1 MRGPGMTMHRLPL
14 FVWSVLITAFLLLL
28 SLPVLAGAITMLLT
42 DRKCEMLTQM
52 NGAYPTT
59 PTGWLQVAAAPFQL
73 TQRPDLSPA
82 YFGKAPQAM
91 PGKVKTS
98 FPWGLLR
105 GSTLQGQREEPKA
118 FELTE
123 AWWALA
129 LGGDR
134 MVLAHLCASKL
145 PATSR
150 DFGGFRAGPQRQ
162 PLTGAACL
170 HTSVLRT
177 PGHICVTRRAA
188 TGIHHFRFPIP
199 GPTQLTSSWQN
210 IRRQLKKQTCSA
222 HTGWSLRDLGRQ
234 RCLQSGVQ
242 AQGCAAGRSIS
253 FVDRW
258 CSAHWCAAPGCAA
271 GSAAPDRRGRSRA
284 VFDRWL
290 CNSAKG
296 RVWCFAPASQG
307 ACTLVCPKGAPG
319 GSTTLQI
326 DDPPHRT
333 PPTHTAW
340 AAQPQVAR
348 LYPNIVDPQFAGGY
362 TMWRPAGDPRPVI
375 LRALSAAALLR
386 RPSKN
391 GYFFCFEIPLRGL
404 GATAQRNF
412 SSQPER
418 VASATS
424 ESLVMKELR
433 AILSNNRSNPKHV
446 NYGLYKL
453 MLEQDLLKMAY
464 KCIQSVPGCALSR
477 VKEVQ
482 GASPCGDIEE
492 PSERSIFETLQEL
505 RTERFKFNPSQ
516 RYDIPNKIRVRSG
529 RPTVR
534 SKPLTVAP
542 LKDKVVLEA
551 MRILLEAVYEPV
563 FLEASHGF
571 RPHRSRHTVLR
582 TIRTK
587 VRDNDWALQVNLVE
601 CFKSWVSGDSRP
613 RSLVSNDRGDRR
625 VPPCLAQHLRA
636 THAVDGVNLVL
647 RTSVR
652 STQPHGVE
660 GVWCCAPASSH
671 PHAPEQG
678 PGGHEE
684 RATWVAGRRPTLAK
698 RVQGGV
704 ATRSGWAPPSTHY
717 SCGPTAT
724 WAGGPRVCVPRVV
737 PGGSLGRPRAC
748 TRVRKHCPRGIPS
761 LEGSTRVCVGGFT
774 AHYGPRPPGEP
785 RPSAAHQFPKE
796 NPRSTA
802 SVSASAESAAQP
814 RAGTQVCHILVDLL
828 EKKIGD
834 KRFIR
839 LIWKALRA
847 GYMDVQF
854 DGLLYYWV
862 GTLQVNQI
870 APLIANIY
878 LHELDVWMEDK
889 KQRFNCGKEKKYNPE
904 WVSISKKIK
913 YYELKIAHALPDRGV
928 ENKRGPSWGSR
939 SVQAQSKRYL
949 DRITELKHKRRQ
961 IPSKI
966 WDDVGFR
973 RMFYV
978 RYAEE
983 ILITFIAPKAEV
995 CAFADQL
1002 RDFIKNRFQL
1012 TLSENK
1018 IKMTH
1023 IRKDKALFQGV
1034 HISVRG
1040 RANTRN
1046 FAGESTTR
1054 TVNEFQYRSDL
1065 RYPTGKVRLQA
1076 PLKEVVRKLA
1086 DLKMCSRS
1094 GQRPKT
1100 VSFLCR
1106 SSHNSI
1112 VKYYNWVMRAFTNYY
1127 SFVDNWSRLVNLVGL
1142 IIKTSCSRTLAAK
1155 LKRGTAAKIYKEFGN
1170 ECASRIRV
1178 PVRDG
1183 KVIIENL
1190 SKEERTILRN
1200 RLNRAIEIHN
1210 LFVFD
1215 KSRLTREETTLLD
1228 RHLIPKLI
1236 RLPNGDQFLEI
1247 RGEYLIYCNRVAKS
1261 EEGQKAQRKLSLIPL
1276 PPNPWGFKITNFQPL
1291 LLPTA
1296 SLLRGISRGMLID
1309 CDKCIVHDPDCSGPV
1324 EIHYVPLLNPTRSRC
1339 IITQLLNLLYQK
1351 KVPICTYHYEKVE
1364 HGLYTGHQLYAL
1376 VTAKQSDLGQRKYTI
1391 RHSKAAPS
1399 LMRVKHPW
1407 LRSARYA
1414 LTPLT
1419 RSSTLE
1425 IGTSSME
1432 SDQVGV
1438 PTHGPRSFSSR
1449 RGTKALIHQF
1459 LGKYKLSFLDIL

>member
-42 DRKCEMLTQM
+42 DRKCEMLTKM
-52 NGAYPTT
+52 NDAYPTT
-59 PTGWLQVAAAPFQL
+59 PTGWLQVAVAPFQL

-91 PGKVKTS
+91 PGRVKTS

-123 AWWALA
+123 AWFGLT
-129 LGGDR
+129 
-134 MVLAHLCASKL
+134 SS
-145 PATSR
+145 TTISR
-150 DFGGFRAGPQRQ
+150 DFGGFRAGPLRQ
-162 PLTGAACL
+162 PLIDTGAAGPDCCPRRGQDEKSARLCAGERPLCL
-170 HTSVLRT
+170 HTIVLCNNQKGRRLPRRGRAPSCRAQAPWRLVASPPT
-177 PGHICVTRRAA
+177 PKYSISYLKCMVNKQNKGAKHSAQTAWQCELRPHRVSPFGQLFKYRVKGAGQPSRVPNTVGPPRLREALYLCYRVTRRGAM
-188 TGIHHFRFPIP
+188 GIHHFRFTIP

-210 IRRQLKKQTCSA
+210 IRRQVKKPTLGRSA
-222 HTGWSLRDLGRQ
+222 QTGWSEGPRCPEGALRARARSEGR
-234 RCLQSGVQ
+234 RPRGCSDPRHT
-242 AQGCAAGRSIS
+242 AQ
-253 FVDRW
+253 
-258 CSAHWCAAPGCAA
+258 
-271 GSAAPDRRGRSRA
+271 
-284 VFDRWL
+284 
-290 CNSAKG
+290 
-296 RVWCFAPASQG
+296 
-307 ACTLVCPKGAPG
+307 
-319 GSTTLQI
+319 
-326 DDPPHRT
+326 
-333 PPTHTAW
+333 PPTNLREA
-340 AAQPQVAR
+340 
-348 LYPNIVDPQFAGGY
+348 
-362 TMWRPAGDPRPVI
+362 PVI
-375 LRALSAAALLR
+375 LRALGALSR

-391 GYFFCFEIPLRGL
+391 GSFFCFEIPLRGL
-404 GATAQRNF
+404 GANAQRNF

-424 ESLVMKELR
+424 ESLVLKQLR

-464 KCIQSVPGCALSR
+464 KCIQSIPGCAPSS

-482 GASPCGDIEE
+482 GTSPCGDLEE
-492 PSERSIFETLQEL
+492 QSERSIFETLQEL
-505 RTERFKFNPSQ
+505 RTEGFQFNPSQ
-516 RYDIPNKIRVRSG
+516 RYDIPQKIRVRSG
-529 RPTVR
+529 RATIR

-563 FLEASHGF
+563 FVEASHGF

-587 VRDNDWALQVNLVE
+587 VRDHDWALQVNLAE
-601 CFKSWVSGDSRP
+601 CFKSWVPGSS
-613 RSLVSNDRGDRR
+613 RSLVSRDRQRGLR
-625 VPPCLAQHLRA
+625 PTSCLAQHLTHVRRDPQAGSAWGNEQRA
-636 THAVDGVNLVL
+636 T
-647 RTSVR
+647 R
-652 STQPHGVE
+652 
-660 GVWCCAPASSH
+660 
-671 PHAPEQG
+671 
-678 PGGHEE
+678 
-684 RATWVAGRRPTLAK
+684 VAGRRHPLIQRLGRPKGEKARSARVGRRPT
-698 RVQGGV
+698 RP
-704 ATRSGWAPPSTHY
+704 TRPTTTLCGQRSRFARASPSTN
-717 SCGPTAT
+717 SICGPT
-724 WAGGPRVCVPRVV
+724 VCVPRDPKT
-737 PGGSLGRPRAC
+737 PGHPRAC
-748 TRVRKHCPRGIPS
+748 TRVCKHQATQRGP
-761 LEGSTRVCVGGFT
+761 EGTQ
-774 AHYGPRPPGEP
+774 HQGPTL
-785 RPSAAHQFPKE
+785 F
-796 NPRSTA
+796 
-802 SVSASAESAAQP
+802 
-814 RAGTQVCHILVDLL
+814 AGTQVCHILVDLL

-847 GYMDVQF
+847 GYMDVKF
-854 DGLLYYWV
+854 DGLLYNWV
-862 GTLQVNQI
+862 GTLFHI

-904 WVSISKKIK
+904 WVSISNKIK
-913 YYELKIAHALPDRGV
+913 YYELKIAQPFGGV
-928 ENKRGPSWGSR
+928 ENQGSR

-949 DRITELKHKRRQ
+949 DRITELQHKRRQ

-978 RYAEE
+978 RYAED
-983 ILITFIAPKAEV
+983 ILITFIAPEAEV
-995 CAFADQL
+995 CTFADQL
-1002 RDFIKNRFQL
+1002 RDFIKDRFQL
-1012 TLSENK
+1012 TLSEDQ

-1023 IRKDKALFQGV
+1023 LRQDKAFFQGV

-1040 RANTRN
+1040 RANTRG

-1094 GQRPKT
+1094 GQRPKP
-1100 VSFLCR
+1100 VSFLFR

-1127 SFVDNWSRLVNLVGL
+1127 SFVDNWSRFVNLVGL

-1170 ECASRIRV
+1170 ECASIIRV

-1200 RLNRAIEIHN
+1200 RLNRAIEIHH
-1210 LFVFD
+1210 LFD
-1215 KSRLTREETTLLD
+1215 RLTREETTLLD

-1236 RLPNGDQFLEI
+1236 RLPNGDQFMEI
-1247 RGEYLIYCNRVAKS
+1247 RGEYLIYCNRVSKS
-1261 EEGQKAQRKLSLIPL
+1261 EEGQKAQRKLGLIPL

-1296 SLLRGISRGMLID
+1296 SLLRSISRGLLID
-1309 CDKCIVHDPDCSGPV
+1309 CDKCVGA
-1324 EIHYVPLLNPTRSRC
+1324 TRS
-1339 IITQLLNLLYQK
+1339 QMKLYEF
-1351 KVPICTYHYEKVE
+1351 VH
-1364 HGLYTGHQLYAL
+1364 A
-1376 VTAKQSDLGQRKYTI
+1376 
-1391 RHSKAAPS
+1391 
-1399 LMRVKHPW
+1399 
-1407 LRSARYA
+1407 SA
-1414 LTPLT
+1414 
-1419 RSSTLE
+1419 
-1425 IGTSSME
+1425 
-1432 SDQVGV
+1432 
-1438 PTHGPRSFSSR
+1438 
-1449 RGTKALIHQF
+1449 
-1459 LGKYKLSFLDIL
+1459 